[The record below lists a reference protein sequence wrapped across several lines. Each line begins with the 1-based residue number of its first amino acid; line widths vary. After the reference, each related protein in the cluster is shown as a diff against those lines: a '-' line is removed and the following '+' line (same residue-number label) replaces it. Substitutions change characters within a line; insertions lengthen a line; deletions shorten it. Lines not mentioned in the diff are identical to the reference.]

1 MNKKVLGVFLALCM
15 LVAALPTAVFAKKT
29 ASDEIDE
36 AIKAIKTN
44 KNDVVV
50 FNDMTMDEFLRAAAK
65 VLPDDNTCTLSFEK
79 EADYRI
85 YNASSQKDGSIIANI
100 LFTSSYET
108 PYPVTRHEMYDF
120 KIAQLTGDAA
130 EANEDV
136 ELLDEDRKNV
146 ANAYKNMS
154 FDYTVTEE
162 KIVEMA
168 RAAVKYG
175 TTVESAGDFT
185 LKEPTVKNRGSVK
198 LTLNLTLNDAKTTV
212 KVSNVV
218 RQLEAAPTENN
229 NSTADANKSSDKD
242 VSDYS
247 NGSASED
254 SNTSSSGSGYTTGE
268 PKAALSFND
277 VAKDAYYADAVEWAV
292 ESNITTGTSSTTFSP
307 DMTCTRAQILTFI
320 WRAAGSPSAETVN
333 PFSDVKDSD
342 YYYDAAIWAFENDM
356 VKGSTFDADTPCT
369 RASTVLYLWKYNGS
383 PVLGS
388 LSQFADVAEDA
399 EYADAVSWAVYCDIT
414 TGVSDSEF
422 APDMVCS
429 RGQIVTFLYRAF

>member
-85 YNASSQKDGSIIANI
+85 YNASSQKDGSIFANI

-120 KIAQLTGDAA
+120 KISQLTGAAA

-136 ELLDEDRKNV
+136 ELLDEDRRNV

-168 RAAVKYG
+168 RAAVKNG

-198 LTLNLTLNDAKTTV
+198 LTLNLTLNNEKATV

-218 RQLEAAPTENN
+218 RQLEAEPTDTEDNTTDNSSNTPDITDNSSNN
-229 NSTADANKSSDKD
+229 TSDKD
-242 VSDYS
+242 
-247 NGSASED
+247 SEY
-254 SNTSSSGSGYTTGE
+254 TSGSTKVT
-268 PKAALSFND
+268 PNFND
-277 VAKDAYYADAVEWAV
+277 VADDAYYAAPVKWAV
-292 ESNITTGTSSTTFSP
+292 ENGITTGTSSTAFSP

-320 WRAAGSPSAETVN
+320 WRAAGSPTASAVN
-333 PFSDVKDSD
+333 PFSDVTADD
-342 YYYDAAIWAFENDM
+342 YYYNAAIWAYENDM
-356 VKGSTFDADTPCT
+356 VTGSTFDADTPCT
-369 RASTVLYLWKYNGS
+369 RSSTVTYLWKFNGS
-383 PVLGS
+383 PVLGIPS
-388 LSQFADVAEDA
+388 LFKDVSDDA
-399 EYADAVSWAVYCDIT
+399 EYADAVSWALIEEVTSGI
-414 TGVSDSEF
+414 SDTEF
-422 APDMVCS
+422 APDMICN

>member
-85 YNASSQKDGSIIANI
+85 YNASSQKDGSIFANI

-120 KIAQLTGDAA
+120 KISQLTGAAA
-130 EANEDV
+130 EANEDA

-168 RAAVKYG
+168 RAAVKNG

-198 LTLNLTLNDAKTTV
+198 LTLNLTLNNEKATV

-218 RQLEAAPTENN
+218 RQLEAEPTDTEDNTTDNSPNTPDITDNSSNN
-229 NSTADANKSSDKD
+229 TSDKD
-242 VSDYS
+242 
-247 NGSASED
+247 SEY
-254 SNTSSSGSGYTTGE
+254 TSGSTKVT
-268 PKAALSFND
+268 PNFND
-277 VAKDAYYADAVEWAV
+277 VADDAYYAAPVKWAV
-292 ESNITTGTSSTTFSP
+292 ENGITTGTSSTAFSP

-320 WRAAGSPSAETVN
+320 WRAAGSPTASAVN
-333 PFSDVKDSD
+333 PFSDVTADD
-342 YYYDAAIWAFENDM
+342 YYYNAAIWAYENDM
-356 VKGSTFDADTPCT
+356 VTGSTFDADTPCT
-369 RASTVLYLWKYNGS
+369 RSSTVTYLWKFNGS
-383 PVLGS
+383 PVLGIPS
-388 LSQFADVAEDA
+388 LFKDVSDDA
-399 EYADAVSWAVYCDIT
+399 EYADAVSWALIEEVTSGI
-414 TGVSDSEF
+414 SDTEF
-422 APDMVCS
+422 APDMICN

>member
-85 YNASSQKDGSIIANI
+85 YNASSQKDGSIFANI

-120 KIAQLTGDAA
+120 KISQLTGAAA

-136 ELLDEDRKNV
+136 ELLDEDRRNV

-168 RAAVKYG
+168 RAAVKNG

-198 LTLNLTLNDAKTTV
+198 LTLNLTLNNEKATV

-218 RQLEAAPTENN
+218 RQLEAEPTGTEDNTTDNSSNTPDITDNSNN
-229 NSTADANKSSDKD
+229 NTSDKD
-242 VSDYS
+242 
-247 NGSASED
+247 SEY
-254 SNTSSSGSGYTTGE
+254 TSGSTKVT
-268 PKAALSFND
+268 PNFND
-277 VAKDAYYADAVEWAV
+277 VADDAYYAAPVKWAV
-292 ESNITTGTSSTTFSP
+292 ENGITTGTSSTAFSP

-320 WRAAGSPSAETVN
+320 WRAAGSPTASAVN
-333 PFSDVKDSD
+333 PFSDVTADD
-342 YYYDAAIWAFENDM
+342 YYYNAAIWAYENDM
-356 VKGSTFDADTPCT
+356 VTGSTFDADTPCT
-369 RASTVLYLWKYNGS
+369 RSSTVTYLWKFNGS
-383 PVLGS
+383 PVLGIPS
-388 LSQFADVAEDA
+388 LFKDVSDDA
-399 EYADAVSWAVYCDIT
+399 EYADAVSWALIEEVTSGI
-414 TGVSDSEF
+414 SDTEF
-422 APDMVCS
+422 APDMICN

>member
-85 YNASSQKDGSIIANI
+85 YNASSQKDGSIFANI

-120 KIAQLTGDAA
+120 KISQLTGAAA

-168 RAAVKYG
+168 RAAVKNG

-198 LTLNLTLNDAKTTV
+198 LTLNLTLNNEKTTV

-218 RQLEAAPTENN
+218 RQLEAEPTDTEDNTTDNSANIPDITDNSNN
-229 NSTADANKSSDKD
+229 NTSNKD
-242 VSDYS
+242 
-247 NGSASED
+247 SEY
-254 SNTSSSGSGYTTGE
+254 TSGSTKVT
-268 PKAALSFND
+268 PNFND
-277 VAKDAYYADAVEWAV
+277 VADDAYYAAPVKWAV
-292 ESNITTGTSSTTFSP
+292 ENGITTGTSSTAFSP

-320 WRAAGSPSAETVN
+320 WRAAGSPTASAAN
-333 PFSDVKDSD
+333 PFSDVTADD
-342 YYYDAAIWAFENDM
+342 YYYNAAIWAYENSM
-356 VKGSTFDADTPCT
+356 VTGSTFDADTPCT
-369 RASTVLYLWKYNGS
+369 RSSTVTYLWKFNGS
-383 PVLGS
+383 PVLGIPS
-388 LSQFADVAEDA
+388 LFKDVSDDA
-399 EYADAVSWAVYCDIT
+399 EYADAVSWALIEEVTSGI
-414 TGVSDSEF
+414 SDTEF
-422 APDMVCS
+422 APDMICN

>member
-85 YNASSQKDGSIIANI
+85 YNASSQKDGSIFANI
-100 LFTSSYET
+100 LFTSNYET

-120 KIAQLTGDAA
+120 KISQLTGAAA
-130 EANEDV
+130 EANEDA

-168 RAAVKYG
+168 RAAVKNG

-198 LTLNLTLNDAKTTV
+198 LTLNLTLNNEKATV

-218 RQLEAAPTENN
+218 RQLEAEPTDTEDNTTDNSSNTPDITDNSSNN
-229 NSTADANKSSDKD
+229 TSDKD
-242 VSDYS
+242 
-247 NGSASED
+247 SEYA
-254 SNTSSSGSGYTTGE
+254 SGSTKVT
-268 PKAALSFND
+268 PNFND
-277 VAKDAYYADAVEWAV
+277 VADDAYYAAPVKWAV
-292 ESNITTGTSSTTFSP
+292 ENGITTGTSSTAFSP

-320 WRAAGSPSAETVN
+320 WRAAGSPTASAVN
-333 PFSDVKDSD
+333 PFSDVTADD
-342 YYYDAAIWAFENDM
+342 YYYNAAIWAYENDM
-356 VKGSTFDADTPCT
+356 VTGSTFDADTPCT
-369 RASTVLYLWKYNGS
+369 RSSTVTYLWKFNGS
-383 PVLGS
+383 PVLGIPS
-388 LSQFADVAEDA
+388 LFKDVSDDA
-399 EYADAVSWAVYCDIT
+399 EYADAVSWALIEEVTSGI
-414 TGVSDSEF
+414 SDTEF
-422 APDMVCS
+422 APDMICN

>member
-85 YNASSQKDGSIIANI
+85 YNASSQKDGSIFANI

-120 KIAQLTGDAA
+120 KISQLTGAAA
-130 EANEDV
+130 ESNEDV
-136 ELLDEDRKNV
+136 ELLDEDRKNIV
-146 ANAYKNMS
+146 DAYKNMS

-168 RAAVKYG
+168 RAAVKNG

-198 LTLNLTLNDAKTTV
+198 LTLNLTLNNEKATV

-218 RQLEAAPTENN
+218 RQLEAEPTDTEDNTTDNSANTPDITDNPNN
-229 NSTADANKSSDKD
+229 NTSDKD
-242 VSDYS
+242 
-247 NGSASED
+247 SEY
-254 SNTSSSGSGYTTGE
+254 TSGSTKVT
-268 PKAALSFND
+268 PNFND
-277 VAKDAYYADAVEWAV
+277 VADDAYYAAPVKWAV
-292 ESNITTGTSSTTFSP
+292 ENGITTGTSSTAFSP

-320 WRAAGSPSAETVN
+320 WRAAGSPTASAVN
-333 PFSDVKDSD
+333 PFSDVTADD
-342 YYYDAAIWAFENDM
+342 YYYNAAIWAYENSM
-356 VKGSTFDADTPCT
+356 VTGSTFDADTPCT
-369 RASTVLYLWKYNGS
+369 RSSTVTYLWKFNGS
-383 PVLGS
+383 PVLGIPS
-388 LSQFADVAEDA
+388 LFEDVSDNA
-399 EYADAVSWAVYCDIT
+399 EYADAVSWALIEEVTSGI
-414 TGVSDSEF
+414 SDTEF
-422 APDMVCS
+422 APDMICN

>member
-1 MNKKVLGVFLALCM
+1 MNKKVIGVFLALCM

-85 YNASSQKDGSIIANI
+85 YNASSQKDGSIFANI

-120 KIAQLTGDAA
+120 KISQLTGAAA

-146 ANAYKNMS
+146 VDAYKNMS

-168 RAAVKYG
+168 RAAVKNG

-198 LTLNLTLNDAKTTV
+198 LTLNLTLNNEKATV

-218 RQLEAAPTENN
+218 RQLEAEPTDTEDNTTDNSANTPDITDNSNN
-229 NSTADANKSSDKD
+229 NTSDKD
-242 VSDYS
+242 
-247 NGSASED
+247 SEY
-254 SNTSSSGSGYTTGE
+254 TSGSTKVT
-268 PKAALSFND
+268 PNFND
-277 VAKDAYYADAVEWAV
+277 VADDAYYAAPVKWAV
-292 ESNITTGTSSTTFSP
+292 ENGITTGTSSTAFSP

-320 WRAAGSPSAETVN
+320 WRAAGSPTASAVN
-333 PFSDVKDSD
+333 PFSDVTADD
-342 YYYDAAIWAFENDM
+342 YYYNAAIWAYENSM
-356 VKGSTFDADTPCT
+356 VTGSTFDADTPCT
-369 RASTVLYLWKYNGS
+369 RSSTVTYLWKFNGS
-383 PVLGS
+383 PVLGIPS
-388 LSQFADVAEDA
+388 LFKDVSDDA
-399 EYADAVSWAVYCDIT
+399 EYADAVSWALIEEVTSGI
-414 TGVSDSEF
+414 SDTEF
-422 APDMVCS
+422 APDMICN

>member
-85 YNASSQKDGSIIANI
+85 YNASSQKDGSIFANI

-120 KIAQLTGDAA
+120 KISQLTGAAA
-130 EANEDV
+130 EANEDA

-168 RAAVKYG
+168 RAAVKNG

-198 LTLNLTLNDAKTTV
+198 LTLNLTLNNEKATV

-218 RQLEAAPTENN
+218 RQLEAEPTDTEDNTTDNSSNTPDITDNSSNN
-229 NSTADANKSSDKD
+229 TSDKD
-242 VSDYS
+242 
-247 NGSASED
+247 SEY
-254 SNTSSSGSGYTTGE
+254 TSGSTKVT
-268 PKAALSFND
+268 PNFND
-277 VAKDAYYADAVEWAV
+277 VADDAYYAAPVKWAV
-292 ESNITTGTSSTTFSP
+292 ENGITTGTSSTAFSP

-320 WRAAGSPSAETVN
+320 WRAAGSPTASAVN
-333 PFSDVKDSD
+333 PFSDVTADD
-342 YYYDAAIWAFENDM
+342 YYYNAAIWAYENDM
-356 VKGSTFDADTPCT
+356 VTGSTFDADTPCT
-369 RASTVLYLWKYNGS
+369 RSSTVTYLWKFNGS
-383 PVLGS
+383 PVLGIPS
-388 LSQFADVAEDA
+388 LFKDVSDDA
-399 EYADAVSWAVYCDIT
+399 EYADAVSWALIEEVTSGI
-414 TGVSDSEF
+414 SDTEF
-422 APDMVCS
+422 APDMICN

>member
-85 YNASSQKDGSIIANI
+85 YNASSQKDGSIFANI

-120 KIAQLTGDAA
+120 KISQLTGAAA

-168 RAAVKYG
+168 RAAVKNG

-198 LTLNLTLNDAKTTV
+198 LTLNLTLNNAKATV

-218 RQLEAAPTENN
+218 RQLEAEPTDTEDNTTDNSANTPDITDNSNN
-229 NSTADANKSSDKD
+229 NTSDKD
-242 VSDYS
+242 
-247 NGSASED
+247 SEY
-254 SNTSSSGSGYTTGE
+254 TSGSTKVT
-268 PKAALSFND
+268 PNFND
-277 VAKDAYYADAVEWAV
+277 VADDAYYAAPVKWAV
-292 ESNITTGTSSTTFSP
+292 ENGITTGTSSTAFSP

-320 WRAAGSPSAETVN
+320 WRAAGSPTASAVN
-333 PFSDVKDSD
+333 PFSDVTADD
-342 YYYDAAIWAFENDM
+342 YYYNAAIWAYENSM
-356 VKGSTFDADTPCT
+356 VTGSTFDADTPCT
-369 RASTVLYLWKYNGS
+369 RSSTVTYLWKFNGS
-383 PVLGS
+383 PVLGIPS
-388 LSQFADVAEDA
+388 LFKDVSDDA
-399 EYADAVSWAVYCDIT
+399 EYADAVSWALIEEVTSGI
-414 TGVSDSEF
+414 SDTEF
-422 APDMVCS
+422 APDMICN

>member
-85 YNASSQKDGSIIANI
+85 YNASSQKDGSIFANI

-120 KIAQLTGDAA
+120 KLAQLTGAAA

-146 ANAYKNMS
+146 VDAYKNMS

-168 RAAVKYG
+168 RAAVKNG

-198 LTLNLTLNDAKTTV
+198 LTLNLTLNNEKATV

-218 RQLEAAPTENN
+218 RQLEAEPTDTEDNTTDNSTNTPDITDNSNN
-229 NSTADANKSSDKD
+229 NTSDKD
-242 VSDYS
+242 
-247 NGSASED
+247 SEY
-254 SNTSSSGSGYTTGE
+254 TSGSTKVT
-268 PKAALSFND
+268 PNFND
-277 VAKDAYYADAVEWAV
+277 VADDAYYAAPVKWAV
-292 ESNITTGTSSTTFSP
+292 ENGITTGTSSTAFSP

-320 WRAAGSPSAETVN
+320 WRAAGSPTASAVN
-333 PFSDVKDSD
+333 PFSDVTADD
-342 YYYDAAIWAFENDM
+342 YYYNAAIWAYENSM
-356 VKGSTFDADTPCT
+356 VTGSTFDADTPCT
-369 RASTVLYLWKYNGS
+369 RSSTVTYLWKFNGS
-383 PVLGS
+383 PVLGIPS
-388 LSQFADVAEDA
+388 LFKDVSDDA
-399 EYADAVSWAVYCDIT
+399 EYADAVSWALIEEVTSGI
-414 TGVSDSEF
+414 SDTEF
-422 APDMVCS
+422 APDMICN

>member
-85 YNASSQKDGSIIANI
+85 YNASSQKDGSIFANI

-120 KIAQLTGDAA
+120 KLAQLTGAAA

-168 RAAVKYG
+168 RAAVKNG

-198 LTLNLTLNDAKTTV
+198 LTLNLTLNNEKTTV

-218 RQLEAAPTENN
+218 RQLEAEPTDTEDNTTDNSANTPDITDNSNN
-229 NSTADANKSSDKD
+229 NTSDKD
-242 VSDYS
+242 
-247 NGSASED
+247 SEY
-254 SNTSSSGSGYTTGE
+254 TSGSTKVT
-268 PKAALSFND
+268 PNFND
-277 VAKDAYYADAVEWAV
+277 VADDAYYAAPVKWAV
-292 ESNITTGTSSTTFSP
+292 ENGITTGTSSTAFSP

-320 WRAAGSPSAETVN
+320 WRAAGSPTASAVN
-333 PFSDVKDSD
+333 PFSDVTTDD
-342 YYYDAAIWAFENDM
+342 YYYNAAIWAYENSM
-356 VKGSTFDADTPCT
+356 VTGSTFDADTPCT
-369 RASTVLYLWKYNGS
+369 RSSTVTYLWKFNGS
-383 PVLGS
+383 PVLGIPS
-388 LSQFADVAEDA
+388 LFKDVSDDA
-399 EYADAVSWAVYCDIT
+399 EYADAVSWALIEEVTSGI
-414 TGVSDSEF
+414 SDTEF
-422 APDMVCS
+422 APDMICN

>member
-1 MNKKVLGVFLALCM
+1 MNKKVIGVFLALCM

-85 YNASSQKDGSIIANI
+85 YNASSQKDGSVFANI

-120 KIAQLTGDAA
+120 KLAQLTGAAA

-168 RAAVKYG
+168 RAAVKNG

-198 LTLNLTLNDAKTTV
+198 LTLNLTLNNEKATV

-218 RQLEAAPTENN
+218 RQLEAEPTDTEDNTTDNSANTPDITDNSNN
-229 NSTADANKSSDKD
+229 NTSDKD
-242 VSDYS
+242 
-247 NGSASED
+247 SEY
-254 SNTSSSGSGYTTGE
+254 TSGSTKVT
-268 PKAALSFND
+268 PNFND
-277 VAKDAYYADAVEWAV
+277 VADDAYYAAPVKWAV
-292 ESNITTGTSSTTFSP
+292 ENGITTGTSSTAFSP

-320 WRAAGSPSAETVN
+320 WRAAGSPTASAVN
-333 PFSDVKDSD
+333 PFSDVTADD
-342 YYYDAAIWAFENDM
+342 YYYNAAIWAYENSM
-356 VKGSTFDADTPCT
+356 VTGSTFDADTPCT
-369 RASTVLYLWKYNGS
+369 RSSTVTYLWKFNGS
-383 PVLGS
+383 PVLGIPS
-388 LSQFADVAEDA
+388 LFKDVSDDA
-399 EYADAVSWAVYCDIT
+399 EYADAVSWALIEEVTSGI
-414 TGVSDSEF
+414 SDTEF
-422 APDMVCS
+422 APDMICN

>member
-85 YNASSQKDGSIIANI
+85 YNASSQKDGSIFANI

-120 KIAQLTGDAA
+120 KISQLTGAAA

-146 ANAYKNMS
+146 VDAYKNMS

-168 RAAVKYG
+168 RAAVKNG

-198 LTLNLTLNDAKTTV
+198 LTLNLTLNNEKATV

-218 RQLEAAPTENN
+218 RQLEAEPTDTEDNTTDNSTNTPDITDNSNN
-229 NSTADANKSSDKD
+229 NTSDKD
-242 VSDYS
+242 
-247 NGSASED
+247 SEY
-254 SNTSSSGSGYTTGE
+254 TSGSTKVT
-268 PKAALSFND
+268 PNFND
-277 VAKDAYYADAVEWAV
+277 VADDAYYAAPVKWAV
-292 ESNITTGTSSTTFSP
+292 ENGITTGTSSTAFSP

-320 WRAAGSPSAETVN
+320 WRAAGSPTASAVN
-333 PFSDVKDSD
+333 PFSDVTADD
-342 YYYDAAIWAFENDM
+342 YYYNAAIWAYENSM
-356 VKGSTFDADTPCT
+356 VTGSTFDADTPCT
-369 RASTVLYLWKYNGS
+369 RSSTVTYLWKFNGS
-383 PVLGS
+383 PVLGIPS
-388 LSQFADVAEDA
+388 LFKDVSDDA
-399 EYADAVSWAVYCDIT
+399 EYADAVSWALIEEVTSGI
-414 TGVSDSEF
+414 SDTEF
-422 APDMVCS
+422 APDMICN

>member
-44 KNDVVV
+44 KNDVIV

-85 YNASSQKDGSIIANI
+85 YNASSQKDGSIFANI

-120 KIAQLTGDAA
+120 KISQLTGAAA

-168 RAAVKYG
+168 RAAVKNG

-198 LTLNLTLNDAKTTV
+198 LTLNLTLNNEKTTV

-218 RQLEAAPTENN
+218 RQLEAEPTDTEDNTTDNSANTPDITDNSNN
-229 NSTADANKSSDKD
+229 NTSDKD
-242 VSDYS
+242 
-247 NGSASED
+247 SEY
-254 SNTSSSGSGYTTGE
+254 TSGSTKVT
-268 PKAALSFND
+268 LNFND
-277 VAKDAYYADAVEWAV
+277 VADDAYYAAPVKWAV
-292 ESNITTGTSSTTFSP
+292 ENGITTGTSSTAFSP

-320 WRAAGSPSAETVN
+320 WRAAGSPTASAAN
-333 PFSDVKDSD
+333 PFSDVTADD
-342 YYYDAAIWAFENDM
+342 YYYNAAIWAYENNM
-356 VKGSTFDADTPCT
+356 VTGSTFDADTPCT
-369 RASTVLYLWKYNGS
+369 RSSTVTYLWKFNGS
-383 PVLGS
+383 PVLGIPS
-388 LSQFADVAEDA
+388 LFEDVSDDA
-399 EYADAVSWAVYCDIT
+399 EYADAVSWALIEEVTSGI
-414 TGVSDSEF
+414 SDTEF
-422 APDMVCS
+422 APDMICN

>member
-1 MNKKVLGVFLALCM
+1 MNKKVIGVFLALCM

-85 YNASSQKDGSIIANI
+85 YNASSQKDGSIFANI

-120 KIAQLTGDAA
+120 KISQLTGAAA

-168 RAAVKYG
+168 RAAVKNG

-198 LTLNLTLNDAKTTV
+198 LTLNLTLNNEKATV

-218 RQLEAAPTENN
+218 RQLEAEPTDTEDNTTDNSPNTPDITDNSNN
-229 NSTADANKSSDKD
+229 NTSDKD
-242 VSDYS
+242 
-247 NGSASED
+247 SEY
-254 SNTSSSGSGYTTGE
+254 TSGSTKVT
-268 PKAALSFND
+268 PNFND
-277 VAKDAYYADAVEWAV
+277 VADDAYYAAPVKWAV
-292 ESNITTGTSSTTFSP
+292 ENGITTGTSSTAFSP

-320 WRAAGSPSAETVN
+320 WRAAGSPTASAVN
-333 PFSDVKDSD
+333 PFSDVTADD
-342 YYYDAAIWAFENDM
+342 YYYNAAIWAYENDM
-356 VKGSTFDADTPCT
+356 VTGSTFDADTPCT
-369 RASTVLYLWKYNGS
+369 RSSTVTYLWKFNGS
-383 PVLGS
+383 PVLGIPS
-388 LSQFADVAEDA
+388 LFKDVSDDA
-399 EYADAVSWAVYCDIT
+399 EYADAVSWALIEEVTSGI
-414 TGVSDSEF
+414 SDTEF
-422 APDMVCS
+422 APDMICN

>member
-85 YNASSQKDGSIIANI
+85 YNASSQKDGSIFANI

-120 KIAQLTGDAA
+120 KISQLTGAAA

-168 RAAVKYG
+168 RAAVKNG

-198 LTLNLTLNDAKTTV
+198 LTLNLTLNNAKATV

-218 RQLEAAPTENN
+218 RQLEAEPTDTEDNTTDNSANTPDITDNSNN
-229 NSTADANKSSDKD
+229 NTSDKD
-242 VSDYS
+242 
-247 NGSASED
+247 SEY
-254 SNTSSSGSGYTTGE
+254 TSGSTRVT
-268 PKAALSFND
+268 PNFND
-277 VAKDAYYADAVEWAV
+277 VADDAYYAAPVKWAV
-292 ESNITTGTSSTTFSP
+292 ENGITTGTSSTAFSP

-320 WRAAGSPSAETVN
+320 WRAAGSPTASAVN
-333 PFSDVKDSD
+333 PFSDVTTDD
-342 YYYDAAIWAFENDM
+342 YYYNAAIWAYENSM
-356 VKGSTFDADTPCT
+356 VTGSTFDADTPCT
-369 RASTVLYLWKYNGS
+369 RSSTVTYLWKFNGS
-383 PVLGS
+383 PVLGIPS
-388 LSQFADVAEDA
+388 LFKDVSDDA
-399 EYADAVSWAVYCDIT
+399 EYADAVSWALIEEVTSGI
-414 TGVSDSEF
+414 SDTEF
-422 APDMVCS
+422 APDMICN

>member
-44 KNDVVV
+44 KNDVIV

-85 YNASSQKDGSIIANI
+85 YNASSQKDGSIFANI

-120 KIAQLTGDAA
+120 KISQLTGAAA

-168 RAAVKYG
+168 RAAVKNG

-198 LTLNLTLNDAKTTV
+198 LTLNLTLNNAKATV

-218 RQLEAAPTENN
+218 RQLEAEPTDTEDNTTDNSANTPDITDNSNN
-229 NSTADANKSSDKD
+229 NTSDKD
-242 VSDYS
+242 
-247 NGSASED
+247 SEY
-254 SNTSSSGSGYTTGE
+254 TSGSTKVT
-268 PKAALSFND
+268 PNFND
-277 VAKDAYYADAVEWAV
+277 VADDAYYAAPVKWAV
-292 ESNITTGTSSTTFSP
+292 ENGITTGTSSTAFSP

-320 WRAAGSPSAETVN
+320 WRAAGSPTASAVN
-333 PFSDVKDSD
+333 PFSDVTADD
-342 YYYDAAIWAFENDM
+342 YYYNAAIWAYENSM
-356 VKGSTFDADTPCT
+356 VTGSTFDADTPCT
-369 RASTVLYLWKYNGS
+369 RSSTVTYLWKFNGS
-383 PVLGS
+383 PVLGIPS
-388 LSQFADVAEDA
+388 LFKDVSDDA
-399 EYADAVSWAVYCDIT
+399 EYADAVSWALIEEVTSGI
-414 TGVSDSEF
+414 SDTEF
-422 APDMVCS
+422 APDMICN

>member
-1 MNKKVLGVFLALCM
+1 MNKKVIGVFLALCM

-85 YNASSQKDGSIIANI
+85 YNASSQKDGSIFANI

-120 KIAQLTGDAA
+120 KISQLTGAAA

-136 ELLDEDRKNV
+136 ELLDEDRKNIV
-146 ANAYKNMS
+146 DAYKNMS

-168 RAAVKYG
+168 RAAVKNG

-198 LTLNLTLNDAKTTV
+198 LTLNLTLNNEKATV

-218 RQLEAAPTENN
+218 RQLEAEPTDTEDNTTDNSANTPDITDNSNN
-229 NSTADANKSSDKD
+229 NTSGKD
-242 VSDYS
+242 
-247 NGSASED
+247 SEY
-254 SNTSSSGSGYTTGE
+254 TSGSTKVT
-268 PKAALSFND
+268 PNFND
-277 VAKDAYYADAVEWAV
+277 VADDAYYAAPVKWAV
-292 ESNITTGTSSTTFSP
+292 ENGITTGTSSTAFSP

-320 WRAAGSPSAETVN
+320 WRAAGSPTASAAN
-333 PFSDVKDSD
+333 PFSDVTTDD
-342 YYYDAAIWAFENDM
+342 YYYNAAIWAYENSM
-356 VKGSTFDADTPCT
+356 VTGSTFDADTPCT
-369 RASTVLYLWKYNGS
+369 RSSTVTYLWKFNGS
-383 PVLGS
+383 PVLGIPS
-388 LSQFADVAEDA
+388 LFKDVSDDA
-399 EYADAVSWAVYCDIT
+399 EYADAVSWALIEEVTSGI
-414 TGVSDSEF
+414 SDTEF
-422 APDMVCS
+422 APDMICN

>member
-85 YNASSQKDGSIIANI
+85 YNASSQKDGSIFANI

-120 KIAQLTGDAA
+120 KISQLTGAAA

-168 RAAVKYG
+168 RAAVKNG

-198 LTLNLTLNDAKTTV
+198 LTLNLTLNNEKATV

-218 RQLEAAPTENN
+218 RQLEAEPTDTEDNTPDITDNSNN
-229 NSTADANKSSDKD
+229 NTSDKD
-242 VSDYS
+242 
-247 NGSASED
+247 SEY
-254 SNTSSSGSGYTTGE
+254 TSGSTKVT
-268 PKAALSFND
+268 PNFND
-277 VAKDAYYADAVEWAV
+277 VADDAYYAAPVKWAV
-292 ESNITTGTSSTTFSP
+292 ENGITTGTSSTAFSP

-320 WRAAGSPSAETVN
+320 WRAAGSPTASAVN
-333 PFSDVKDSD
+333 PFSDVTADD
-342 YYYDAAIWAFENDM
+342 YYYNAAIWAYENSM
-356 VKGSTFDADTPCT
+356 VTGSTFDADTPCT
-369 RASTVLYLWKYNGS
+369 RSSTVTYLWKFNGS
-383 PVLGS
+383 PVLGIPS
-388 LSQFADVAEDA
+388 LFEDVSDDA
-399 EYADAVSWAVYCDIT
+399 EYADAVSWALTEEVTSGI
-414 TGVSDSEF
+414 SDTEF
-422 APDMVCS
+422 APDMICN

>member
-1 MNKKVLGVFLALCM
+1 MNKKVIGVFLALCM

-85 YNASSQKDGSIIANI
+85 YNASSQKDGSIFANI

-120 KIAQLTGDAA
+120 KISQLTGAAA

-168 RAAVKYG
+168 RAAVKNG

-198 LTLNLTLNDAKTTV
+198 LTLNLTLNNAKATV

-218 RQLEAAPTENN
+218 RQLEAEPTDTEDNTTDNSANTPDITDNSNN
-229 NSTADANKSSDKD
+229 NTSDKD
-242 VSDYS
+242 
-247 NGSASED
+247 SEY
-254 SNTSSSGSGYTTGE
+254 TSGSTKVT
-268 PKAALSFND
+268 PNFND
-277 VAKDAYYADAVEWAV
+277 VADDAYYAAPVKWAV
-292 ESNITTGTSSTTFSP
+292 ENGITTGTSSTAFSP

-320 WRAAGSPSAETVN
+320 WRAAGSPTASAVN
-333 PFSDVKDSD
+333 PFSDVTTDD
-342 YYYDAAIWAFENDM
+342 YYYNAAIWAYENSM
-356 VKGSTFDADTPCT
+356 VTGSTFDADTPCT
-369 RASTVLYLWKYNGS
+369 RSSTVTYLWKFNGS
-383 PVLGS
+383 PVLGIPS
-388 LSQFADVAEDA
+388 LFKDVSDDA
-399 EYADAVSWAVYCDIT
+399 EYADAVSWALIEEVTSGI
-414 TGVSDSEF
+414 SDTEF
-422 APDMVCS
+422 APDMICN

>member
-85 YNASSQKDGSIIANI
+85 YNASSQKDGSIFANI

-120 KIAQLTGDAA
+120 KISQLTGAAA

-168 RAAVKYG
+168 RAAVKNG

-198 LTLNLTLNDAKTTV
+198 LTLNLTLNNEKATV

-218 RQLEAAPTENN
+218 RQLEAEPTDTEDNTTDNSANTPDITDNSNN
-229 NSTADANKSSDKD
+229 NTSDKD
-242 VSDYS
+242 
-247 NGSASED
+247 SEY
-254 SNTSSSGSGYTTGE
+254 TSGSTKVT
-268 PKAALSFND
+268 PNFND
-277 VAKDAYYADAVEWAV
+277 VADDAYYAAPVKWAV
-292 ESNITTGTSSTTFSP
+292 ENGITTGTSSTAFSP

-320 WRAAGSPSAETVN
+320 WRAAGSPTASAVN
-333 PFSDVKDSD
+333 PFSDVTADD
-342 YYYDAAIWAFENDM
+342 YYYNAAIWAYENDM
-356 VKGSTFDADTPCT
+356 VTGSTFDADTPCT
-369 RASTVLYLWKYNGS
+369 RSSTVTYLWKFNGS
-383 PVLGS
+383 PVLGIPS
-388 LSQFADVAEDA
+388 LFKDVSDDA
-399 EYADAVSWAVYCDIT
+399 EYADAVSWALIEEVTSGI
-414 TGVSDSEF
+414 SDTEF
-422 APDMVCS
+422 APDMICN

>member
-85 YNASSQKDGSIIANI
+85 YNASSQKDGSIFANI

-120 KIAQLTGDAA
+120 KLAQLTGAAA

-168 RAAVKYG
+168 RAAVKNG

-198 LTLNLTLNDAKTTV
+198 LTLDLTLNNEKATV

-218 RQLEAAPTENN
+218 RQLEAEPTDTEDNTID
-229 NSTADANKSSDKD
+229 NS
-242 VSDYS
+242 
-247 NGSASED
+247 
-254 SNTSSSGSGYTTGE
+254 SNTPDITDNSSNNTSNKDSEYTSGSTKVT
-268 PKAALSFND
+268 PNFND
-277 VAKDAYYADAVEWAV
+277 VADDAYYAAPVKWAV
-292 ESNITTGTSSTTFSP
+292 ENGITTGTSSTAFSP

-320 WRAAGSPSAETVN
+320 WRAAGSPTASAVN
-333 PFSDVKDSD
+333 PFSDVTADD
-342 YYYDAAIWAFENDM
+342 YYYNAAIWAYENSM
-356 VKGSTFDADTPCT
+356 VTGSTFDADTPCT
-369 RASTVLYLWKYNGS
+369 RSSTVTYLWKFNGS
-383 PVLGS
+383 PVLGIPS
-388 LSQFADVAEDA
+388 LFKDVSDDA
-399 EYADAVSWAVYCDIT
+399 EYADAVSWALIEEVTSGI
-414 TGVSDSEF
+414 SDTEF
-422 APDMVCS
+422 APDMICN

>member
-85 YNASSQKDGSIIANI
+85 YNASSQKDGSIFANI

-120 KIAQLTGDAA
+120 KISQLTGAAA

-146 ANAYKNMS
+146 VDAYKNMS

-168 RAAVKYG
+168 RAAVKNG

-198 LTLNLTLNDAKTTV
+198 LTLNLTLNNEKATV

-218 RQLEAAPTENN
+218 RQLEAEPTDTEDNTTDNSANTPDITDNSNN
-229 NSTADANKSSDKD
+229 NTSDKD
-242 VSDYS
+242 
-247 NGSASED
+247 SEY
-254 SNTSSSGSGYTTGE
+254 TSGSTKVT
-268 PKAALSFND
+268 PNFND
-277 VAKDAYYADAVEWAV
+277 VADDAYYAAPVKWAV
-292 ESNITTGTSSTTFSP
+292 ENGITTGTSSTAFSP

-320 WRAAGSPSAETVN
+320 WRAAGSPTASAVN
-333 PFSDVKDSD
+333 PFSDVTADD
-342 YYYDAAIWAFENDM
+342 YYYNAAIWAYENSM
-356 VKGSTFDADTPCT
+356 VTGSTFDADTPCT
-369 RASTVLYLWKYNGS
+369 RSSTVTYLWKFNGS
-383 PVLGS
+383 PVLGIPS
-388 LSQFADVAEDA
+388 LFKDVSDDA
-399 EYADAVSWAVYCDIT
+399 EYADAVSWALIEEVTSGI
-414 TGVSDSEF
+414 SDTEF
-422 APDMVCS
+422 APDMICN

>member
-85 YNASSQKDGSIIANI
+85 YNASSQKDGSIFANI

-120 KIAQLTGDAA
+120 KISQLTGAAA

-136 ELLDEDRKNV
+136 ELLDEDRMNV

-168 RAAVKYG
+168 RAAVKNG

-198 LTLNLTLNDAKTTV
+198 LTLNLTLNNEKATV

-218 RQLEAAPTENN
+218 RQLEAEPTDTEDNTTDNSSNTPDITDNSSNN
-229 NSTADANKSSDKD
+229 TSDKD
-242 VSDYS
+242 
-247 NGSASED
+247 SEY
-254 SNTSSSGSGYTTGE
+254 TSGSTKVT
-268 PKAALSFND
+268 PNFND
-277 VAKDAYYADAVEWAV
+277 VADDAYYAAPVKWAV
-292 ESNITTGTSSTTFSP
+292 ENGITTGTSSTAFSP

-320 WRAAGSPSAETVN
+320 WRAAGSPTASAVN
-333 PFSDVKDSD
+333 PFSDVTADD
-342 YYYDAAIWAFENDM
+342 YYYNAAIWAYENDM
-356 VKGSTFDADTPCT
+356 VTGSTFDADTPCT
-369 RASTVLYLWKYNGS
+369 RSSTVTYLWKFNGS
-383 PVLGS
+383 PVLGIPS
-388 LSQFADVAEDA
+388 LFKDVSDDA
-399 EYADAVSWAVYCDIT
+399 EYADAVSWALIEEVTSGI
-414 TGVSDSEF
+414 SDTEF
-422 APDMVCS
+422 APDMICN

>member
-85 YNASSQKDGSIIANI
+85 YNASSQKDGSIFANI

-120 KIAQLTGDAA
+120 KLAQLTGAAA

-168 RAAVKYG
+168 RAAVKNG

-198 LTLNLTLNDAKTTV
+198 LTLNLTLNNEKATV

-218 RQLEAAPTENN
+218 RQLEAEPTDTEDNTTDNSANTPDITDNSNN
-229 NSTADANKSSDKD
+229 NTSDKD
-242 VSDYS
+242 
-247 NGSASED
+247 SEY
-254 SNTSSSGSGYTTGE
+254 TSGSTKVT
-268 PKAALSFND
+268 PNFND
-277 VAKDAYYADAVEWAV
+277 VADDAYYAAPIKWAV
-292 ESNITTGTSSTTFSP
+292 ENGITTGTSSTAFSP

-320 WRAAGSPSAETVN
+320 WRAAGSPTASADN
-333 PFSDVKDSD
+333 PFSDVTADD
-342 YYYDAAIWAFENDM
+342 FYYNAAIWAYENSM
-356 VKGSTFDADTPCT
+356 VTGSTFDADTPCT
-369 RASTVLYLWKYNGS
+369 RSSTVTYLWKFNGS
-383 PVLGS
+383 PVLGIPS
-388 LSQFADVAEDA
+388 LFEDVSDNA
-399 EYADAVSWAVYCDIT
+399 EYADAVSWALIEEVTSGI
-414 TGVSDSEF
+414 SDTEF
-422 APDMVCS
+422 APDMICN

>member
-85 YNASSQKDGSIIANI
+85 YNASSQKDGSIFANI

-120 KIAQLTGDAA
+120 KISQLTGAAA

-168 RAAVKYG
+168 RAAVKNG

-198 LTLNLTLNDAKTTV
+198 LTLNLTLNNEKATV

-218 RQLEAAPTENN
+218 RQLEAEPTDTEDNTTDNSPNTPDITDNSNN
-229 NSTADANKSSDKD
+229 NTSDKD
-242 VSDYS
+242 
-247 NGSASED
+247 SEY
-254 SNTSSSGSGYTTGE
+254 TSGSTKVT
-268 PKAALSFND
+268 PNFND
-277 VAKDAYYADAVEWAV
+277 VADDAYYAAPVKWAV
-292 ESNITTGTSSTTFSP
+292 ENGITTGTSSTAFSP

-320 WRAAGSPSAETVN
+320 WRAAGSPTASAVN
-333 PFSDVKDSD
+333 PFSDVTADD
-342 YYYDAAIWAFENDM
+342 YYYNAAIWAYENDM
-356 VKGSTFDADTPCT
+356 VTGSTFDADTPCT
-369 RASTVLYLWKYNGS
+369 RSSTVTYLWKFNGS
-383 PVLGS
+383 PVLGIPS
-388 LSQFADVAEDA
+388 LFKDVSDDA
-399 EYADAVSWAVYCDIT
+399 VYADAVSWALIEEVTSGI
-414 TGVSDSEF
+414 SDTEF
-422 APDMVCS
+422 APDMICN

>member
-85 YNASSQKDGSIIANI
+85 YNASSQKDGSIFANI

-120 KIAQLTGDAA
+120 KLAQLTGAAA

-168 RAAVKYG
+168 RAAVKNG

-198 LTLNLTLNDAKTTV
+198 LTLNLTLNNEKATV

-218 RQLEAAPTENN
+218 RQLEAEPTDTEDNTTDNSSNTHDITDNSSNN
-229 NSTADANKSSDKD
+229 TSDKD
-242 VSDYS
+242 
-247 NGSASED
+247 SEY
-254 SNTSSSGSGYTTGE
+254 TSGSTKVT
-268 PKAALSFND
+268 PNFND
-277 VAKDAYYADAVEWAV
+277 VADDAYYAAPVKWAV
-292 ESNITTGTSSTTFSP
+292 ENGITTGTSSTAFSP

-320 WRAAGSPSAETVN
+320 WRAAGSPTASAAN
-333 PFSDVKDSD
+333 PFSDVTADD
-342 YYYDAAIWAFENDM
+342 YYYNAAIWAYENDM
-356 VKGSTFDADTPCT
+356 VTGSTFDADTPCT
-369 RASTVLYLWKYNGS
+369 RSSTVTYLWKFNGS
-383 PVLGS
+383 PVLGIPS
-388 LSQFADVAEDA
+388 LFKDVSDDA
-399 EYADAVSWAVYCDIT
+399 EYADAVSWALIEEVTSGI
-414 TGVSDSEF
+414 SDTEF
-422 APDMVCS
+422 APDMICN

>member
-85 YNASSQKDGSIIANI
+85 YNASSQKDGSIFANI

-120 KIAQLTGDAA
+120 KISQLTGAAA

-168 RAAVKYG
+168 RAAVKNG

-198 LTLNLTLNDAKTTV
+198 LTLNLTLNNEKTTV

-218 RQLEAAPTENN
+218 RQLEAEPTDTEDNTTDNSANTPDITDNSNN
-229 NSTADANKSSDKD
+229 NTSNKD
-242 VSDYS
+242 
-247 NGSASED
+247 SEY
-254 SNTSSSGSGYTTGE
+254 TSGSTKVT
-268 PKAALSFND
+268 PNFND
-277 VAKDAYYADAVEWAV
+277 VADDAYYAAPVKWAV
-292 ESNITTGTSSTTFSP
+292 ENGITTGTSSKAFSP

-320 WRAAGSPSAETVN
+320 WRAAGSPTASAVN
-333 PFSDVKDSD
+333 PFSDVTADD
-342 YYYDAAIWAFENDM
+342 YYYNAAIWAYENDM
-356 VKGSTFDADTPCT
+356 VTGSTFDADTPCT
-369 RASTVLYLWKYNGS
+369 RSSTVTYLWKFNGS
-383 PVLGS
+383 PVLGIPS
-388 LSQFADVAEDA
+388 LFKDVSDDA
-399 EYADAVSWAVYCDIT
+399 EYADAVSWALIEEVTSGI
-414 TGVSDSEF
+414 SDTEF
-422 APDMVCS
+422 APDMICN

>member
-85 YNASSQKDGSIIANI
+85 YNASSQKDGSIFANI

-120 KIAQLTGDAA
+120 KISQLTGAAA

-168 RAAVKYG
+168 RAAVKNG

-198 LTLNLTLNDAKTTV
+198 LTLNLILNNEKATV

-218 RQLEAAPTENN
+218 RQLEAEPTDTEDNTTDNSANTPDITDNSNN
-229 NSTADANKSSDKD
+229 NTSDKD
-242 VSDYS
+242 
-247 NGSASED
+247 SEY
-254 SNTSSSGSGYTTGE
+254 TSGSTKVT
-268 PKAALSFND
+268 PNFND
-277 VAKDAYYADAVEWAV
+277 VADDAYYAAPVKWAV
-292 ESNITTGTSSTTFSP
+292 ENGITTGTSSTAFSP

-320 WRAAGSPSAETVN
+320 WRAAGSPTASAVN
-333 PFSDVKDSD
+333 PFSDVTADD
-342 YYYDAAIWAFENDM
+342 YYYNAAIWAYENNM
-356 VKGSTFDADTPCT
+356 VTGSTFDADTPCT
-369 RASTVLYLWKYNGS
+369 RSSTVTYLWKFNGS
-383 PVLGS
+383 PVLGIPS
-388 LSQFADVAEDA
+388 LFKDVSDDA
-399 EYADAVSWAVYCDIT
+399 EYADAVSWALIEEVTSGI
-414 TGVSDSEF
+414 SDTEF
-422 APDMVCS
+422 APGMICN

>member
-1 MNKKVLGVFLALCM
+1 MNKKVIGVFLALCM

-85 YNASSQKDGSIIANI
+85 YNASSQKDGSIFANI

-120 KIAQLTGDAA
+120 KISQLTGAAA

-168 RAAVKYG
+168 RAAVKNG

-198 LTLNLTLNDAKTTV
+198 LTLNLTLNNEKTTV

-218 RQLEAAPTENN
+218 RQLEAEPTDTEDNTTDNSANTPDITDNSNN
-229 NSTADANKSSDKD
+229 NTSNKD
-242 VSDYS
+242 
-247 NGSASED
+247 SEY
-254 SNTSSSGSGYTTGE
+254 TSGSTKVT
-268 PKAALSFND
+268 PNFND
-277 VAKDAYYADAVEWAV
+277 VADDAYYAAPVKWAV
-292 ESNITTGTSSTTFSP
+292 ENGITTGTSSTAFSP

-320 WRAAGSPSAETVN
+320 WRAAGSPTASAVN
-333 PFSDVKDSD
+333 PFSDVTADD
-342 YYYDAAIWAFENDM
+342 YYYNAAIWAYENSM
-356 VKGSTFDADTPCT
+356 VTGSTFDADTPCT
-369 RASTVLYLWKYNGS
+369 RSSTVTYLWKFNGS
-383 PVLGS
+383 PVLGIPS
-388 LSQFADVAEDA
+388 LFKDVSDDA
-399 EYADAVSWAVYCDIT
+399 EYADAVSWALIEEVTSGI
-414 TGVSDSEF
+414 SDTEF
-422 APDMVCS
+422 APDMICN

>member
-85 YNASSQKDGSIIANI
+85 YNASSQKDGSIFANI

-120 KIAQLTGDAA
+120 KISQLTGAAA

-168 RAAVKYG
+168 RAAVKNG

-198 LTLNLTLNDAKTTV
+198 LTLNLTLNNEKATV

-218 RQLEAAPTENN
+218 RQLEAEPTDTEDNTTDNSANTPDITDNSNN
-229 NSTADANKSSDKD
+229 NTSDKD
-242 VSDYS
+242 
-247 NGSASED
+247 SEY
-254 SNTSSSGSGYTTGE
+254 TSGSTKVT
-268 PKAALSFND
+268 PNFND
-277 VAKDAYYADAVEWAV
+277 VADDAYYAAPVKWAV
-292 ESNITTGTSSTTFSP
+292 ENGITTGTSSTAFSP

-320 WRAAGSPSAETVN
+320 WRAAGSPTASAVN
-333 PFSDVKDSD
+333 PFSDVTADD
-342 YYYDAAIWAFENDM
+342 YYYNAAIWAYENDM
-356 VKGSTFDADTPCT
+356 VTGSTFDADTPCT
-369 RASTVLYLWKYNGS
+369 RSSTVTYLWKFNGS
-383 PVLGS
+383 PVLGIPS
-388 LSQFADVAEDA
+388 LFKDVSDDS
-399 EYADAVSWAVYCDIT
+399 EYADAVSWALIEEVTSGI
-414 TGVSDSEF
+414 SDTEF
-422 APDMVCS
+422 APDMICN

>member
-85 YNASSQKDGSIIANI
+85 YNASSQKDGSIFANI

-120 KIAQLTGDAA
+120 KIAQLTGAAA

-168 RAAVKYG
+168 RAAVKNG

-198 LTLNLTLNDAKTTV
+198 LTLNLTLNNEKATV

-218 RQLEAAPTENN
+218 RQLEAEPTDTEDNTTDNSANTPDITDNSNN
-229 NSTADANKSSDKD
+229 NTSDKD
-242 VSDYS
+242 
-247 NGSASED
+247 SEY
-254 SNTSSSGSGYTTGE
+254 TSGSTKVT
-268 PKAALSFND
+268 PNFND
-277 VAKDAYYADAVEWAV
+277 VADDAYYAAPVKWAV
-292 ESNITTGTSSTTFSP
+292 ENGITTGTSSTAFSP

-320 WRAAGSPSAETVN
+320 WRAAGSPTASAAN
-333 PFSDVKDSD
+333 PFSDVTADD
-342 YYYDAAIWAFENDM
+342 YYYNAAIWAYENDM
-356 VKGSTFDADTPCT
+356 VTGSTFDADTPCT
-369 RASTVLYLWKYNGS
+369 RSSTVTYLWKFNGS
-383 PVLGS
+383 PVLGIPS
-388 LSQFADVAEDA
+388 LFKDVSDDA
-399 EYADAVSWAVYCDIT
+399 EYADAVSWALIEEVTSGI
-414 TGVSDSEF
+414 SDTEF
-422 APDMVCS
+422 APDMICN

>member
-1 MNKKVLGVFLALCM
+1 MNKKVIGVFLALCM

-85 YNASSQKDGSIIANI
+85 YNASSQKDGSIFANI

-120 KIAQLTGDAA
+120 KLAQLTGAAA

-146 ANAYKNMS
+146 VDAYKNMS

-168 RAAVKYG
+168 RAAVKNG

-198 LTLNLTLNDAKTTV
+198 LTLNLTLNNEKATV

-218 RQLEAAPTENN
+218 RQLEAEPTDTEDNTTDNSPNTPDITDNSNN
-229 NSTADANKSSDKD
+229 NTSDKD
-242 VSDYS
+242 
-247 NGSASED
+247 SEY
-254 SNTSSSGSGYTTGE
+254 TSGSTKVT
-268 PKAALSFND
+268 PNFND
-277 VAKDAYYADAVEWAV
+277 VADDAYYAAPVKWAV
-292 ESNITTGTSSTTFSP
+292 ENGITTGTSSTAFSP

-320 WRAAGSPSAETVN
+320 WRAAGSPTASAVN
-333 PFSDVKDSD
+333 PFSDVTADD
-342 YYYDAAIWAFENDM
+342 YYYNAAIWAYENGM
-356 VKGSTFDADTPCT
+356 VTGSTFDADTPCT
-369 RASTVLYLWKYNGS
+369 RSSTVTYLWKFNGS
-383 PVLGS
+383 PVLGIPS
-388 LSQFADVAEDA
+388 LFKDVSDDA
-399 EYADAVSWAVYCDIT
+399 EYADAVSWALIEEVTSGI
-414 TGVSDSEF
+414 SDTEF
-422 APDMVCS
+422 APDMICN

>member
-85 YNASSQKDGSIIANI
+85 YNASSQKDGSIFANI

-120 KIAQLTGDAA
+120 KLAQLTGAAA

-146 ANAYKNMS
+146 VDAYKNMS

-168 RAAVKYG
+168 RAAVKNG

-198 LTLNLTLNDAKTTV
+198 LTLNLTLNNEKATV

-218 RQLEAAPTENN
+218 RQLEAEPTDTEDNTTD
-229 NSTADANKSSDKD
+229 NSTNTPDITDNSNNKTSDKD
-242 VSDYS
+242 
-247 NGSASED
+247 SEY
-254 SNTSSSGSGYTTGE
+254 TSGSTKVT
-268 PKAALSFND
+268 PNFND
-277 VAKDAYYADAVEWAV
+277 VADDAYYAAPVKWAV
-292 ESNITTGTSSTTFSP
+292 ENGITTGTSSTAFSP

-320 WRAAGSPSAETVN
+320 WRAAGSPTASAVN
-333 PFSDVKDSD
+333 PFSDVTADD
-342 YYYDAAIWAFENDM
+342 YYYNAAIWAYENSM
-356 VKGSTFDADTPCT
+356 VTSSTFDADTPCT
-369 RASTVLYLWKYNGS
+369 RSSTVTYLWKFNGS
-383 PVLGS
+383 PVLGIPS
-388 LSQFADVAEDA
+388 LFEDVSDDA
-399 EYADAVSWAVYCDIT
+399 EYADAVSWALIEEVTSGI
-414 TGVSDSEF
+414 SDTEF
-422 APDMVCS
+422 APDMICN

>member
-85 YNASSQKDGSIIANI
+85 YNASSQKDGSIFANI

-120 KIAQLTGDAA
+120 KISQLTGAAA

-168 RAAVKYG
+168 RAAVKNG

-198 LTLNLTLNDAKTTV
+198 LTLNLTLNNEKATV

-218 RQLEAAPTENN
+218 RQLEAEPTDTEDNTTDNSSNTHDITDNSSNN
-229 NSTADANKSSDKD
+229 TSDKD
-242 VSDYS
+242 
-247 NGSASED
+247 SEY
-254 SNTSSSGSGYTTGE
+254 TSGSTKVT
-268 PKAALSFND
+268 PNFND
-277 VAKDAYYADAVEWAV
+277 VADDAYYAAPVKWAV
-292 ESNITTGTSSTTFSP
+292 ENGITTGTSSTAFSP

-320 WRAAGSPSAETVN
+320 WRAAGSPTASAVN
-333 PFSDVKDSD
+333 PFSDVTADD
-342 YYYDAAIWAFENDM
+342 YYYNAAIWAYENDM
-356 VKGSTFDADTPCT
+356 VTGSTFDADTPCT
-369 RASTVLYLWKYNGS
+369 RSSTVTYLWKFNGS
-383 PVLGS
+383 PVLGIPS
-388 LSQFADVAEDA
+388 LFKDVSDDA
-399 EYADAVSWAVYCDIT
+399 EYADAVSWALIEEVTSGI
-414 TGVSDSEF
+414 SDTEF
-422 APDMVCS
+422 APDMICN